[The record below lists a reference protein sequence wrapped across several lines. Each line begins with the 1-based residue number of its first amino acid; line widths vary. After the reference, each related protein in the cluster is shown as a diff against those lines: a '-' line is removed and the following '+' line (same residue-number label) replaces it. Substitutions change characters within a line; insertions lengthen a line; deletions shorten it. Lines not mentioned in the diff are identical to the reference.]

1 MPIHK
6 TIPGLALVLL
16 AAGAVSWRAAGAE
29 ATATSETNGVRTLNT
44 PREFPVIASKADWQ
58 ERAKEIREQIL
69 VSCGLW
75 PLPKKTPLDAHI
87 FGKIERDGYT
97 VEKVYI
103 RTYPG
108 FYLGGNLYRPLHVTG
123 KVPAILNPHGH

>member
-1 MPIHK
+1 MPFHK
-6 TIPGLALVLL
+6 RTVGLALVLL
-16 AAGAVSWRAAGAE
+16 TAGAVSWRAAGAKAE
-29 ATATSETNGVRTLNT
+29 TTAKETNGVRTLNT
-44 PREFPVIASKADWQ
+44 PRDFPAIASKVDW
-58 ERAKEIREQIL
+58 EKRAKEIREQIL

-87 FGKIERDGYT
+87 FDKIERDGYT

-108 FYLGGNLYRPLHVTG
+108 FYLGGNLYRPLHVKG
-123 KVPAILNPHGH
+123 KVPAIL